1 MGMIVG
7 CYRCLVCIL
16 DIIYMVSHPMA
27 YHILRSSFANT
38 SWLLITSSQCQ
49 WSVVFQKTETELVVR
64 DGQSNFMHNASSH
77 M

>member
-1 MGMIVG
+1 MLSLHIGHN
-7 CYRCLVCIL
+7 
-16 DIIYMVSHPMA
+16 MVSHPIA

-64 DGQSNFMHNASSH
+64 DGQRQPHAQCKQSYVKV
-77 M
+77 